1 MWSWYQIFPDTMK
14 PVTKLQAILL
24 AFIILS
30 CMCIPVSAYSSN
42 ATGWY
47 DQGTALIKNKSYNDA
62 VGAFDHAVSSEP
74 SFFEAW
80 NGKADALNR
89 AGNFTEALAASDR
102 VIVLNPDYV
111 QGWINRGYILY
122 NLGRYDEELNAYE
135 NATRIDP
142 KSAAAWFNRGY
153 SLAGL
158 KRYDEAIIAF
168 DKVKELDPA
177 FPNLEANRHIAEQ
190 NRDATTSFNASEKTR
205 LTTPTQSQITTSST
219 LKSGIGTPSM
229 PSTTSTIPETTQS
242 PVSVGAVI
250 GIFSMLVIARQIGK
264 RKKW

>member
-1 MWSWYQIFPDTMK
+1 MK
-14 PVTKLQAILL
+14 PVTEIQTAILAL
-24 AFIILS
+24 IILS
-30 CMCIPVSAYSSN
+30 FVCIPATAYTSN

-47 DQGTALIKNKSYNDA
+47 EQGTALIKNKSYTDA
-62 VGAFDHAVSSEP
+62 VAAFDHAISSEP

-89 AGNFTEALAASDR
+89 AGNFTDALAASDR
-102 VIVLNPDYV
+102 VIALSPDYV

-135 NATRIDP
+135 TAIRINP
-142 KSAAAWFNRGY
+142 RSAAAWFNKGY

-158 KRYDEAIIAF
+158 KRYDEAIAAF
-168 DKVKELDPA
+168 DKVKEFDPA
-177 FPNLEANRHIAEQ
+177 FPNLDANRRIAEQ
-190 NRDATTSFNASEKTR
+190 NRDAITSFNASEKTL

-219 LKSGIGTPSM
+219 LKSGTGTPSM
-229 PSTTSTIPETTQS
+229 PSTPSTPSTIPETTQS